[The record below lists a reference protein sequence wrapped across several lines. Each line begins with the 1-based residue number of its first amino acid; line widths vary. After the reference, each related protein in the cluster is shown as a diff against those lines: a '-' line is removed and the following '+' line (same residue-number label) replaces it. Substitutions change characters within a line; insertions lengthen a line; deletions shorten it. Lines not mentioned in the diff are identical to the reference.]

1 MNVQVV
7 NVELLGLLFDFAP
20 QHGVVGELDDSE
32 FGEGP
37 GQRQN
42 RGGFPRTGDGIHNDI
57 GADGFYI
64 VDNKGL
70 LGADRVH

>member
-1 MNVQVV
+1 M
-7 NVELLGLLFDFAP
+7 ELLGFLLDFAP
-20 QHGVVGELDDSE
+20 QHGVVGELDD
-32 FGEGP
+32 FLFWEGP

-42 RGGFPRTGDGIHNDI
+42 RGGFPRTGDGIHDDI
-57 GADGFYI
+57 CADRFYI